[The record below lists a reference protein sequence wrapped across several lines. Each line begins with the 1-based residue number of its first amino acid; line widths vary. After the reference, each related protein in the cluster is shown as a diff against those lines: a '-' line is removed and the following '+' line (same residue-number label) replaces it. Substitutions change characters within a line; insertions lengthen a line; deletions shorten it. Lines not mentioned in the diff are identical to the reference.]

1 MAGNHPF
8 IKVAGREIKR
18 ISKEGVSYFVVFL
31 GPLFAFFLISSI
43 FYSGVP
49 RKLPVAIVDLDHTD
63 ISRKAARMTDATPI
77 AQIDRSYTSLS
88 EARTAMLEGRVDAV
102 LLIPGG
108 TEKEILKGG
117 SATIALYINNTNII
131 KGSLLNSGIQK
142 ALSTLSAGIK
152 LQKHLQGGETEDQ
165 AMAQILPVQM
175 HSDILFNPFTSYAY
189 FITLILLPVMLT
201 VFTLFGTLYA
211 IGSELQYGTGAQWLI
226 TADNSIIIA
235 LAGKLL
241 PYTLCYCAVATCMN
255 LDLFYFL
262 GLPLRGSLGVLV
274 LSELL
279 LVLSYQAMAIVFI
292 TLTKNMRLALSLASA
307 YTMLAIT
314 YAGFTFPVFG
324 MPVIAQIF
332 SRIFPVTYWVGIFS
346 GQSLRAEPLSNSFS
360 AMNYLVGFIVFGC
373 LFIPR
378 LKYVLRNEKYWWKI

>member
-1 MAGNHPF
+1 
-8 IKVAGREIKR
+8 
-18 ISKEGVSYFVVFL
+18 
-31 GPLFAFFLISSI
+31 
-43 FYSGVP
+43 
-49 RKLPVAIVDLDHTD
+49 
-63 ISRKAARMTDATPI
+63 
-77 AQIDRSYTSLS
+77 
-88 EARTAMLEGRVDAV
+88 MLEGRVDAV

-108 TEKEILKGG
+108 TEKEVLKGG
-117 SATIALYINNTNII
+117 SATVALYINNTNII

-152 LQKHLQGGETEDQ
+152 LQKHLQDGETEDQ

-201 VFTLFGTLYA
+201 VFTFFGTLYA
-211 IGSELQYGTGAQWLI
+211 IGSELQYGTGAQWLT

-274 LSELL
+274 LSEFL

-324 MPVIAQIF
+324 MPVVAQVF

-378 LKYVLRNEKYWWKI
+378 LKFVLRNEKYWWKI